1 MTTKTSTSSGNGA
14 SLFEVVDLV
23 RKHSGAAEAR
33 WRQLIKEG
41 ADYQEVAKAWGAYEA
56 LSDLKT
62 ELILTWPL

>member
-1 MTTKTSTSSGNGA
+1 MTSNSSTSPANGA

-23 RKHSGAAEAR
+23 RKHSGVAEAR

-56 LSDLKT
+56 LADLKT
-62 ELILTWPL
+62 DLILTWPI